1 MGNRFVKKY
10 TDEEIGMKLNKRELI
25 LLEGEYQTC
34 NSPIIVEDKE
44 GYKYFTT
51 IENIMKEG
59 KLFKFNKSN
68 PYTIDNIKIYLN
80 NNFEDIILLSDSY
93 NGSTNEL
100 VFKCV
105 KHDLVFKKS
114 LKKLKGCPKCTG
126 SYVYSIEEVSD
137 MVKKITPN
145 ILILGECRNKYNNR
159 LFRCK
164 CIIDG
169 DTWEASFSDLIT
181 FKHGCLKC
189 SYRNKIGEGNPNYNP
204 NKTEEERET
213 KRDYTEYYYW
223 RQKVYERDNYTCI
236 CCGYNKGKKLNAH
249 HLNGYN
255 WDKEHRT
262 DVNNGVTL
270 CKDCHDFFHNIYGYG
285 DNVKEEFIEFYKN
298 EFNKDLEMILP

>member
-1 MGNRFVKKY
+1 MGNHFVKKY
-10 TDEEIGMKLNKRELI
+10 TDKEIGIKLNERELI
-25 LLEGEYQTC
+25 LLEGEYKIC
-34 NSPIIVEDKE
+34 NSPIIVGDKE

-68 PYTIDNIKIYLN
+68 PYTIDNIKVYLS
-80 NNFEDIILLSDSY
+80 NNFEDIILLSDAY
-93 NGSTNEL
+93 EGSKNEL
-100 VFKCV
+100 TFKCV
-105 KHDLVFKKS
+105 KHDLTFKKS

-137 MVKKITPN
+137 MVKEINPN

-159 LFRCK
+159 LFKCE

-169 DTWEASFSDLIT
+169 NTWEASFSDLIT

-189 SYRNKIGEGNPNYNP
+189 SYRNKIGEGNPNYNCD
-204 NKTEEERET
+204 KTEEERET
-213 KRDYTEYYYW
+213 KREYTEYYHW

-249 HLNGYN
+249 HLNGYDN
-255 WDKEHRT
+255 FKDQRT
-262 DVNNGVTL
+262 DINNGVTL
-270 CKDCHDFFHNIYGYG
+270 CKDCHNRFHDIYGYG
-285 DNVKEEFIEFYKN
+285 NNTKEQFEEFYKEN
-298 EFNKDLEMILP
+298 FNKNLEIVLP

>member
-1 MGNRFVKKY
+1 MGNHFVKKY
-10 TDEEIGMKLNKRELI
+10 TNEEIGMKLNERGLI
-25 LLEGEYQTC
+25 LLEGEYQIC

-44 GYKYFTT
+44 GYRYFTT

-68 PYTIDNIKIYLN
+68 PYTIDNIKVYLN

-93 NGSTNEL
+93 NGWANEL
-100 VFKCV
+100 VFKCT

-114 LKKLKGCPKCTG
+114 LNKLKGCPKCTG

-137 MVKKITPN
+137 MVKKINPN

-159 LFRCK
+159 LFKCE

-169 DTWEASFSDLIT
+169 NVWEASFSDLIT
-181 FKHGCLKC
+181 FEHGCLKC
-189 SYRNKIGEGNPNYNP
+189 SHRNKIGEGNPNYNP
-204 NKTEEERET
+204 DKSEEEREI
-213 KRDYTEYYYW
+213 KRDYTEYYQW

-236 CCGYNKGKKLNAH
+236 CCGYDKGNKLNAH

-270 CKDCHDFFHNIYGYG
+270 CKDCHNLFHDIYGYG
-285 DNVKEEFIEFYKN
+285 NNVKEEFIEFYKN
-298 EFNKDLEMILP
+298 KFDKDLEMILP